1 MHASGRRAGYGID
14 RPGRVVAATVLSTL
28 FALVTVFAG
37 SATGLVGALGPL
49 LACLVAL
56 AWLSA
61 QVWASQVGKRRA
73 WVAVLDELDLRGDER
88 ALDLGCGRG
97 LPLVEVARRLPDGHV
112 TGVDV
117 WRPTDLSGNQPVV
130 AQSNADLEGVG
141 ERVDVRHA
149 DLAQRLPFDD
159 ATFDLVTAGL
169 VLRALPDDAARAT
182 VAAEAVRV
190 LRPGGRIVVV
200 DSAHTEAWA
209 EAIAAA
215 GLAVER
221 RPGRQPASIPPAR
234 VVTATRPGPSA

>member
-14 RPGRVVAATVLSTL
+14 RPGRVVAATVLSAL

-37 SATGLVGALGPL
+37 SAAGLVGAVGPL
-49 LACLVAL
+49 LADLVAL
-56 AWLSA
+56 AWLAA
-61 QVWASQVGKRRA
+61 QVWASQVGKRRTWIA
-73 WVAVLDELDLRGDER
+73 LLDELDLHGDER

-97 LPLVEVARRLPDGHV
+97 LPLVEVARRLPDGHA

-159 ATFDLVTAGL
+159 ASFDLVTAGL
-169 VLRALPDDAARAT
+169 LLRALPDDAARARA
-182 VAAEAVRV
+182 AAETLRV
-190 LRPGGRIVVV
+190 LRPGGRVVV
-200 DSAHTEAWA
+200 LDSAHTEAWA
-209 EAIAAA
+209 DAMAGA
-215 GLAVER
+215 GLDVVR
-221 RPGRQPASIPPAR
+221 RPGRAPASVPPAR
-234 VVTATRPGPSA
+234 VVTATRPGSSA

>member
-14 RPGRVVAATVLSTL
+14 RPGRVVAATLLSTL
-28 FALVTVFAG
+28 FALVTVYAG
-37 SATGLVGALGPL
+37 SAAGFVGAVGPL

-56 AWLSA
+56 AWLGA
-61 QVWASQVGKRRA
+61 QVWTSQVGKRRVWIA
-73 WVAVLDELDLRGDER
+73 LLDELDLRGDEH

-97 LPLVEVARRLPDGHV
+97 LPLVEVARRLPDGHA

-130 AQSNADLEGVG
+130 AQANADLEGVG
-141 ERVDVRHA
+141 DRVDVRHA

-182 VAAEAVRV
+182 AAAEVVRV
-190 LRPGGRIVVV
+190 LRPGGRVVVV

-209 EAIAAA
+209 TAMADA
-215 GLAVER
+215 GLDVAR
-221 RPGRQPASIPPAR
+221 HAGRQPASFPPAR
-234 VVTATRPGPSA
+234 VVTATRPDLSA